1 MTLEGRE
8 QWEVRHREATAG
20 TPEPSLL
27 EMLPLMARGLT
38 LDVAAGRGRHALAL
52 ARSGFCVV
60 AADYAKDAMRLLH
73 DLAVAEHLPIMS
85 AVVDLEDGFSFR
97 NGVFDTIVNVNFLHR
112 ALVPRLKSA
121 LRTGGMLFF
130 ETFLI
135 DQAAIGHPRD
145 PRFLLRRYELRE
157 MLSDMELIRYREGLT
172 VYSAQKQAWRATAL
186 ARRR

>member
-8 QWEVRHREATAG
+8 QWEARLRDATAG

-27 EMLPLMARGLT
+27 EMVPLMVRGLT

-52 ARSGFCVV
+52 ARSGFRVV
-60 AADYAKDAMRLLH
+60 AADYAKDALRLLH
-73 DLAVAEHLPIMS
+73 DLAMAEHLPIMP

-97 NGVFDTIVNVNFLHR
+97 SGAFDAIVNVNFLHR
-112 ALVPRLKSA
+112 ALVPRLKNA
-121 LRTGGMLFF
+121 LRVGGMLFF

-157 MLSDMELIRYREGLT
+157 MLSDMDLIRYREGLT
-172 VYSAQKQAWRATAL
+172 VYSAEKQAWRATAL